1 MSDIFEI
8 KTKQISFKI
17 GGTEFPL
24 KDPKML
30 DKMTLKK
37 DWSTLEKE
45 KSSMDEMDYFLKVDA
60 LNKKTLRMFFP
71 TISDEFIDDN
81 IPSSA
86 LGLIIE
92 KVSQLAEKHFGAV
105 IEQAE
110 KK

>member
-1 MSDIFEI
+1 MADIFEI
-8 KTKQISFKI
+8 KTKQISFLI

-24 KDPKML
+24 KDPKMIE
-30 DKMTLKK
+30 KITLKK
-37 DWSTLEKE
+37 DWTTLEKE
-45 KSSMDEMDYFLKVDA
+45 KSSLDELDYFLRVDA
-60 LNKKTLRMFFP
+60 LNKSTLKMFFP
-71 TISDEFIDDN
+71 SITEEFIDDN